1 MTSSYDTKQLQE
13 IDGKHHLHPFT
24 DHRALME
31 KGTRVITNADG
42 VYLWD
47 SDGNK
52 ILDAMAG
59 LWCINV
65 GYGRKE
71 LADTAYE
78 QLRELPYY
86 NNFFQ
91 TTHPPAIELSKTLV
105 DISPSQFNHVFFTN
119 SGSEA
124 IDTVVRMVRYY
135 WALEGK
141 PEKTVIISRENAYHG
156 STIAGSSL
164 GGMKLMHEQGGTL
177 TDIEH
182 IAQPYWFGNGG
193 KLSPEEFGIKTAK
206 DLEARIKKIGE
217 SRIAAFIGEPVQG
230 AGGVIIPPETYWP
243 EIQRI
248 CDKYGILLIAD
259 EVICGFGRLGEWFGS
274 EYFSIHADLMPIAK
288 GMSSGYLPIGGL
300 MVGDRVANTL
310 IDKGGD
316 FNHGFTYSGHPA
328 ACAVALENICILKK
342 ENIIDTVKNETSP
355 YLQKRWLE
363 LGSHPLVGEARGVG
377 MVGALE
383 LVKNKETKESFPE
396 KQNVGMV
403 CRDFCFNNGLVMRAV
418 ADTMIISPPLII
430 SNDEI
435 DELIAKARL
444 CLNLTAE
451 KIGLN

>member
-105 DISPSQFNHVFFTN
+105 DISPSQFNHIFFTN

-156 STIAGSSL
+156 STVAGSSL
-164 GGMKLMHEQGGTL
+164 GGMKLMHEQGGIL

-193 KLSPEEFGIKTAK
+193 KLSPDEFGLKTAE

-274 EYFSIHADLMPIAK
+274 DYFSIHADLMPIAK

-328 ACAVALENICILKK
+328 ACAVALKNICILKE

-396 KQNVGMV
+396 KQNVGTV

>member
-105 DISPSQFNHVFFTN
+105 DISPSQFNHIFFTN

-156 STIAGSSL
+156 STVAGSSL
-164 GGMKLMHEQGGTL
+164 GGMKLMHEQGGAL

-248 CDKYGILLIAD
+248 CVKYGILLIAD

>member
-156 STIAGSSL
+156 STVAGSSL

-193 KLSPEEFGIKTAK
+193 KLSPDEFGIKIAK

-248 CDKYGILLIAD
+248 CEKYGILLIAD

-274 EYFSIHADLMPIAK
+274 DYFSIHADLMPIAK

-328 ACAVALENICILKK
+328 ACAVALKNICILKE

-383 LVKNKETKESFPE
+383 LVKNKETKEGFPE

>member
-156 STIAGSSL
+156 STVAGSSL
-164 GGMKLMHEQGGTL
+164 GGMKLMHEQGGIL

-193 KLSPEEFGIKTAK
+193 KLSPDEFGIKIAK
-206 DLEARIKKIGE
+206 DLEVRIKKIGE

-274 EYFSIHADLMPIAK
+274 DYFSIHADLMPIAK

-328 ACAVALENICILKK
+328 ACAVALKNICILKE

-363 LGSHPLVGEARGVG
+363 LGSHPLVGEARCVG

-383 LVKNKETKESFPE
+383 LVKNKETKEGFPE

>member
-105 DISPSQFNHVFFTN
+105 DISPSQFNHIFFTN

-156 STIAGSSL
+156 STVAGSSL
-164 GGMKLMHEQGGTL
+164 GGMKLMHEQGGIL

-193 KLSPEEFGIKTAK
+193 KLSPDEFGIKIAK
-206 DLEARIKKIGE
+206 DLKARIKKIGE

-274 EYFSIHADLMPIAK
+274 DYFSIHADLMPIAK

-328 ACAVALENICILKK
+328 ACAVALKNICILKE

-383 LVKNKETKESFPE
+383 LVKNKETKEGFPE

>member
-1 MTSSYDTKQLQE
+1 MPSYNTERLQNL
-13 IDGKHHLHPFT
+13 DGQHHIHPFT
-24 DHRALME
+24 DHKALME
-31 KGTRVITNADG
+31 KGARIITKADG

-156 STIAGSSL
+156 STVAGSSL

-193 KLSPEEFGIKTAK
+193 ELSAEEFGLKTAE

-230 AGGVIIPPETYWP
+230 AGGVIIPPATYWP

-328 ACAVALENICILKK
+328 ACAVALENICILKE

-363 LGSHPLVGEARGVG
+363 LGNHPLVGEARGVG

-383 LVKNKETKESFPE
+383 LVKNKETKEGFPE
-396 KQNVGMV
+396 KQNVGTV
-403 CRDFCFNNGLVMRAV
+403 CRDFCFDNGLIMRAV
-418 ADTMIISPPLII
+418 TDTMIISPPLII

>member
-105 DISPSQFNHVFFTN
+105 DISPSQFNHIFFTN

-156 STIAGSSL
+156 STVAGSSL
-164 GGMKLMHEQGGTL
+164 GGIKLMHEQGGTL
-177 TDIEH
+177 TLSLIH
-182 IAQPYWFGNGG
+182 I
-193 KLSPEEFGIKTAK
+193 
-206 DLEARIKKIGE
+206 
-217 SRIAAFIGEPVQG
+217 
-230 AGGVIIPPETYWP
+230 
-243 EIQRI
+243 
-248 CDKYGILLIAD
+248 
-259 EVICGFGRLGEWFGS
+259 
-274 EYFSIHADLMPIAK
+274 
-288 GMSSGYLPIGGL
+288 
-300 MVGDRVANTL
+300 
-310 IDKGGD
+310 
-316 FNHGFTYSGHPA
+316 
-328 ACAVALENICILKK
+328 
-342 ENIIDTVKNETSP
+342 
-355 YLQKRWLE
+355 
-363 LGSHPLVGEARGVG
+363 
-377 MVGALE
+377 
-383 LVKNKETKESFPE
+383 
-396 KQNVGMV
+396 
-403 CRDFCFNNGLVMRAV
+403 
-418 ADTMIISPPLII
+418 
-430 SNDEI
+430 
-435 DELIAKARL
+435 
-444 CLNLTAE
+444 
-451 KIGLN
+451 

>member
-91 TTHPPAIELSKTLV
+91 TTHPPAIELSKILV
-105 DISPSQFNHVFFTN
+105 DISPSQFNHIFFTN

-156 STIAGSSL
+156 STVAGSSL
-164 GGMKLMHEQGGTL
+164 GGMKLMHEQGGIL

-193 KLSPEEFGIKTAK
+193 KLSPDEFGIKIAK

-274 EYFSIHADLMPIAK
+274 DYFSIHADLMPIAK

-328 ACAVALENICILKK
+328 ACAVALKNICILKE

-383 LVKNKETKESFPE
+383 LVKNKETKEGFPE

-451 KIGLN
+451 KIGL